1 MARKCHSFH
10 HSPNVTLELL
20 RFGLASG
27 DPPFSCSKPE
37 LAHPRTTALANKI
50 EVSHR
55 ARRGQRGVEI
65 VEFAFVLPIFMG
77 ILLALI
83 WFGMA
88 YNRYE
93 TITRAAREGARFAVA
108 PSCATCSPANTP
120 PTDAEVITRVQ
131 NTLQVDG
138 LKPSRVTAYAW
149 PGTTPPGSCATDGTS
164 HITICRGVQLDN
176 GSTTGTAQFGIVV
189 SFGYP
194 VEFPVSMNTSASGK
208 VVGLP
213 QLTLKANAQMFQE
226 Q

>member
-1 MARKCHSFH
+1 MAK
-10 HSPNVTLELL
+10 
-20 RFGLASG
+20 
-27 DPPFSCSKPE
+27 
-37 LAHPRTTALANKI
+37 KI
-50 EVSHR
+50 EVSPL
-55 ARRGQRGVEI
+55 ARRRERGVEI

-93 TITRAAREGARFAVA
+93 TITRAAREAARFAVA
-108 PSCATCSPANTP
+108 PTCASCSPANTP
-120 PTDAEVITRVQ
+120 PTDAEVITKVQ
-131 NTLQVDG
+131 DALRADG
-138 LKPSRVTAYAW
+138 LKASRVSTYAW
-149 PGTTPPGSCATDGTS
+149 AGTSPPGACSTDSTS

-176 GSTTGTAQFGIVV
+176 LSTTGTSQLGIVV

-194 VEFPVSMNTSASGK
+194 VEFPVSMNTSATGK

-213 QLTLKANAQMFQE
+213 LLTLKANAQMFQE